1 MMMFNPMQVFN
12 AIAKSTNPNQML
24 MQYARQN
31 PAIREAMQMVN
42 GKTPNQVKQMAES
55 IAQER
60 GINLG
65 VFMRE
70 MGIKMPE

>member
-1 MMMFNPMQVFN
+1 MKMFNPMQIFN
-12 AIAKSTNPNQML
+12 AIAKSANPNQML
-24 MQYARQN
+24 MQYANQN

-55 IAQER
+55 IAQQR
-60 GINLG
+60 GINLS

-70 MGIKMPE
+70 MGIKMPD

>member
-1 MMMFNPMQVFN
+1 MFNPMQIFN
-12 AIAKSTNPNQML
+12 AIAKSANPNQML
-24 MQYARQN
+24 MQYANQN

-55 IAQER
+55 IAQQR
-60 GINLG
+60 GINLS

-70 MGIKMPE
+70 MGIKMPD

>member
-1 MMMFNPMQVFN
+1 MFNPMQIFN
-12 AIAKSTNPNQML
+12 AIAKSANPNQML
-24 MQYARQN
+24 MQYANQN

-55 IAQER
+55 IAQQR
-60 GINLG
+60 GINLS

>member
-1 MMMFNPMQVFN
+1 MMFNPMQIFN
-12 AIAKSTNPNQML
+12 AIAKSANPNQML

-55 IAQER
+55 IAHER